1 MALPHRPYLPVL
13 RVPAAPSLSPS
24 FHPRALLLECF
35 LFPRAPLLSKMN
47 RELSPTDTDVRTR
60 LLTECSASETRDA
73 SARSS
78 LELQTLPPS
87 AQHDMHTP
95 TATGLPEALQ
105 VAAEARKVADEALKA
120 VILLKVSLQEEKSR
134 AKKEESKLEA
144 REKEQRSRWFP

>member
-1 MALPHRPYLPVL
+1 
-13 RVPAAPSLSPS
+13 
-24 FHPRALLLECF
+24 
-35 LFPRAPLLSKMN
+35 
-47 RELSPTDTDVRTR
+47 
-60 LLTECSASETRDA
+60 
-73 SARSS
+73 
-78 LELQTLPPS
+78 
-87 AQHDMHTP
+87 MHTP

>member
-1 MALPHRPYLPVL
+1 
-13 RVPAAPSLSPS
+13 
-24 FHPRALLLECF
+24 
-35 LFPRAPLLSKMN
+35 MN

-60 LLTECSASETRDA
+60 LLTERSASETRDA

-78 LELQTLPPS
+78 LELQTLPLS

-105 VAAEARKVADEALKA
+105 VAAEARKVADEALNA